1 MTFRVRVTSRNRK
14 GRRVERSTVS
24 FAYFSEAEPYAERLV
39 KELHS
44 SGLAGL
50 RIALQT
56 IDLHGHVLT
65 SKNYWPLE
73 NGEKK

>member
-1 MTFRVRVTSRNRK
+1 VT
-14 GRRVERSTVS
+14 

-44 SGLAGL
+44 SGLKGL

-56 IDLHGHVLT
+56 IDLHGQVLT
-65 SKNYWPLE
+65 SKNYWPVVD
-73 NGEKK
+73 GEKK